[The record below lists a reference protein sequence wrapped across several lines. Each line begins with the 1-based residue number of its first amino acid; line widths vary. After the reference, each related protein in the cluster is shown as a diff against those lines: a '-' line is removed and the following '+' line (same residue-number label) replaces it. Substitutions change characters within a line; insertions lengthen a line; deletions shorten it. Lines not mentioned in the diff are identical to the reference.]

1 MKGNSPRNIIILI
14 SVLASIFQFLILL
27 FLDRDLLIEKW
38 QIVLIASISNFL
50 IIYGISTYLINQF
63 FIQTIN
69 PIYKIIRT
77 VKLQSNE
84 IEEEIE
90 DKKFTK
96 NIEIEVDKRAKEKT
110 RQIAHLREM
119 EKYRKEFLGDVSHEL
134 KTPIFTIQGYIST
147 LIDGGIND
155 PNINTKYLHK
165 TEKSI
170 DRMITIVEDLISI
183 SELETQKLNLNYTD
197 FDISL
202 VIKEILETQEIRAK
216 KNNISLSCK
225 KMKSHIVRADK
236 RLIYQV
242 LLNLIVN
249 SINYGKPGGHT
260 EISIFDMDKIFMIE
274 IADNGIGIS
283 NEDIPRLFER
293 FYRVDKSRSKETGG
307 TGLGLSICKHILE
320 AHQQTINVTSQINQ
334 GSSFSFTLEK
344 TKFS

>member
-14 SVLASIFQFLILL
+14 SILASIIQFLILL
-27 FLDRDLLIEKW
+27 FIEKDVLWSKW
-38 QIVLIASISNFL
+38 QIVLIAFISNFL
-50 IIYGISTYLINQF
+50 IIYGISSYLINQF

-77 VKLQSNE
+77 VKVPANE
-84 IEEEIE
+84 IEDEIE
-90 DKKFTK
+90 DTKFSK
-96 NIEIEVDKRAKEKT
+96 NIENEVDKWAQEKT
-110 RQIAHLREM
+110 RQIAHLRQM

-147 LIDGGIND
+147 LIEGGIED
-155 PNINTKYLHK
+155 PDINTKFLYK

-183 SELETQKLNLNYTD
+183 SELETQKLSLEFSD

-202 VIKEILETQEIRAK
+202 IVKEILDTQEIKAK
-216 KNNISLSCK
+216 RHNISLNCK
-225 KMKSHIVRADK
+225 KIKSNWVRADK

-260 EISIFDMDKIFMIE
+260 EISIYDMDKIVMID
-274 IADNGIGIS
+274 IADNGIGIA
-283 NEDIPRLFER
+283 NEDIPRIFER
-293 FYRVDKSRSKETGG
+293 FYRVDKSRSKESGG

-320 AHQQTINVTSQINQ
+320 AHRQTINVNSQLGQ

-344 TKFS
+344 SKVS